1 MGLFSGFFFFFFG
14 HVTLCFPCTFPL
26 DVGGIFVPLV
36 LEENPVAY
44 EMSLQTYVLS
54 VVKVRTLLDLCC
66 LQPNSCGFLF
76 H

>member
-1 MGLFSGFFFFFFG
+1 MALFSGFFFFFG
-14 HVTLCFPCTFPL
+14 HVTLCLPCTFPL
-26 DVGGIFVPLV
+26 DAGSVFVPLA
-36 LEENPVAY
+36 LEENPVVY

-54 VVKVRTLLDLCC
+54 VVKVRALLDLCC